1 MHIPAIEEHFLQH
14 RDSYAKR
21 FGRRVGVPELGE
33 DLVQEAYARVLK
45 YQTTFNGE
53 DFDKW
58 FRTILNNCL
67 RDYRNEEKGR
77 IPVEFDEE
85 EHDGL
90 PNHDYPR
97 HVMRDIFKLIFT
109 KSEVQQEVL
118 NLYFK
123 QEYSAIEISQITEHS
138 YARVHQIILRFR
150 QECRELYGQ

>member
-1 MHIPAIEEHFLQH
+1 MHIPAIEEHYRLH

-21 FGRRVGVPELGE
+21 FGRRIGVPELGE

-45 YQTTFNGE
+45 YQNSFNGE

-67 RDYRNEEKGR
+67 RDYRNLEKGR
-77 IPVEFDEE
+77 IPVKFDEE

-97 HVMRDIFKLIFT
+97 HVMRDVMKLVAT
-109 KSEVQQEVL
+109 KSLVQIEVL
-118 NLYFK
+118 TLYLE
-123 QEYSAIEISQITEHS
+123 QEYTAIEISQITEHS
-138 YARVHQIILRFR
+138 YAMVHQIILRFR
-150 QECRELYGQ
+150 QECKELYG

>member
-1 MHIPAIEEHFLQH
+1 MHIPAIEEHYRLH
-14 RDSYAKR
+14 RDNYAKR

-33 DLVQEAYARVLK
+33 DLVQEAYTRVLK
-45 YQTTFNGE
+45 YQHSFNGE

-67 RDYRNEEKGR
+67 RDYRNQEKGR

-97 HVMRDIFKLIFT
+97 HVMRDVMKLVAT
-109 KSEVQQEVL
+109 KSLVQIEVL
-118 NLYFK
+118 TLYLE
-123 QEYSAIEISQITEHS
+123 QEYTAIEISQITEHS
-138 YARVHQIILRFR
+138 YAMVHQIILRFR
-150 QECRELYGQ
+150 QECKELYG